1 VKKISEYNINFASLK
16 QGIHLFDYEID
27 NTFFQFFDYND
38 FLSSTFFVEV
48 TLEKQSTMLL
58 LQFNFKG
65 KIFVPCDRCLDEVKL
80 KVKGKENLIIKFGND
95 NFNDTDEIVTI
106 SENEHQFNIATYLYE
121 FIQINLP
128 QKRAHKKKE
137 CNQEI
142 IEQLKKIEVKENITQ
157 NIDPRWSKL
166 TQLKTEN

>member
-1 VKKISEYNINFASLK
+1 MKKISEYNINFASLK

-27 NTFFQFFDYND
+27 NTFFQLFDYND
-38 FLSSTFFVEV
+38 FLSASFHVDL

-58 LQFNFKG
+58 LEFNFKG

-80 KVKGKENLIIKFGND
+80 KIKGKENLIIKFGND

-106 SENEHQFNIATYLYE
+106 SENEHQFNIATHLYE